1 MSKFVSDADAVYDRQ
16 VNVKYLWSHREDPTS
31 SQFVDE
37 NEAANKKTQSLSF
50 FLFLLLQAEIRFG
63 LVYKFLFLHI

>member
-1 MSKFVSDADAVYDRQ
+1 MSEFVSNVDAAHDRH

-37 NEAANKKTQSLSF
+37 NEAANKKTQSLSY

-63 LVYKFLFLHI
+63 PVYKFLFLHI